1 MEQTTPLQLTQR
13 HTDILLL
20 LYRFRYL
27 TRPQI
32 QTLLHYKNHRQT
44 IELLNKLTAHDH
56 VRKYYDQKSAIVPA
70 MYSLGKSSRAVLK
83 KLGKPS
89 SELKR
94 IRWEKNYTPTFRDR
108 CVTVAQIYLDL
119 MQQTGGAL
127 RFWTKADLNGVENLI
142 APAPDAYFIVKAKRY
157 FLDALITAPSKA
169 LCNRVRKYA
178 DYYTDGEWREEEDT
192 IFPKVI
198 ILCSNPRSAK
208 SLSYYIKKEL
218 SDEPDLHFVVSSDRT
233 LEKILPKKKA

>member
-32 QTLLHYKNHRQT
+32 QTLLNYKNHRQT
-44 IELLNKLTAHDH
+44 IELLNKLTTHNH
-56 VRKYYDQKSAIVPA
+56 VRKYYDRKSAVVPA
-70 MYSLGKSSRAVLK
+70 VYSLGKSSRAVLK

-94 IRWEKNYTPTFRDR
+94 ITWEKNYSPVFREK
-108 CVTVAQIYLDL
+108 CVTVAEIYLDL
-119 MQQTGGAL
+119 LLQTGGAL
-127 RFWTKADLNGVENLI
+127 CFWTKADLNGIENLI
-142 APAPDAYFIVKAKRY
+142 QPAPDAYFIVKAKRY
-157 FLDALITAPSKA
+157 FLDALFTAPGRA
-169 LCNRVRKYA
+169 LRNRVRKYA
-178 DYYTDGEWREEEDT
+178 DYFTDGEWREEVDT
-192 IFPKVI
+192 TFPVVI

-208 SLSYYIKKEL
+208 SLSYYIKKEF
-218 SDEPDLHFVVSSDRT
+218 SDEPDLHFLVSSDRT
-233 LEKILPKKKA
+233 LTDLTVI